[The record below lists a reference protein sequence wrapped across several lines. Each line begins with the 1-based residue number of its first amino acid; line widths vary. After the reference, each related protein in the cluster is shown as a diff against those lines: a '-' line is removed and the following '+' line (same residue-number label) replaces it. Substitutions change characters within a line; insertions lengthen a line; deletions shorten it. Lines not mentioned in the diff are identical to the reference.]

1 MKRFI
6 PKGDKIIITAASFIA
21 PESESG
27 FTANQRYDLDRC
39 KADGEG
45 NVFYG
50 FAEDDEGIETYISN
64 DRLGPF
70 SELVVFNVES
80 SYDNHRA
87 QKKALRFRRMAIRA
101 YVSVGTGWLD
111 TKTNPYAISKK
122 RLKQL
127 AREWAETIINADGS
141 IDRESYMIDTPDYE
155 IDQAFFDEMVWEEL
169 SCW

>member
-6 PKGDKIIITAASFIA
+6 PQGDKIIIKAASFIA

-27 FTANQRYDLDRC
+27 FTANQRYDLERC
-39 KADGEG
+39 KADSDG
-45 NVFYG
+45 NVVYG
-50 FAEDDEGIETYISN
+50 FAEDNDGIETYISN

-101 YVSVGTGWLD
+101 YVSVGAGWLD
-111 TKTNPYAISKK
+111 TKNNPYAISKK

-127 AREWAETIINADGS
+127 GREWAKTIISHDGKLE
-141 IDRESYMIDTPDYE
+141 REAYMIDTPDHE
-155 IDQAFFDEMVWEEL
+155 IDQYFFDEMAWEEL